1 MSVKIE
7 IPQFLQHLTNGVKVA
22 NANGKTV
29 GDCLVDLV
37 GQFPQ
42 TRELLLDK
50 NGKLLKYV
58 EVSVNGVST
67 YPRELAKPVKDED
80 VIYIFHAIAGGC
92 AM

>member
-7 IPQFLQHLTNGVKVA
+7 FPQFLQHVTNGMKVTDTKG
-22 NANGKTV
+22 NTV
-29 GDCLVDLV
+29 GDCMDDLIR
-37 GQFPQ
+37 QFPQ
-42 TRELLLDK
+42 LRDLTLDK

-67 YPRELAKPVKDED
+67 YPQELSRPVKDGD
-80 VIYIFHAIAGGC
+80 IIYIFHAIAGGC